1 MLKPTLTLTPDPLGN
16 PKAVSAVASC
26 EELVNLRIV
35 NSSAKRA
42 PRNARLVRA
51 WYPLRVAALP
61 TTTMELIME
70 DRILLAH
77 GSGGTLSHDL
87 IEKSFVS
94 ALGNPIL
101 NKLDDSAVFELC
113 GRLAF
118 TTDSY
123 TVSPIFFPGGD
134 IGKLAI
140 CGTVNDLAMS
150 GATPLYLSLSF
161 IIEEGL
167 PTAELEQ
174 IVNSICQ
181 AINEAKVHIITGDT
195 KVVNR
200 GAADKLFINT
210 SGVGIVPAG
219 VDISGVNAKPGDK
232 VILSGSLG
240 EHGIAILSKRQGLEF
255 NVPVESDC
263 APLNRLVAEMLA
275 VSANLHCLRDP
286 TRGGLA
292 TTLNEFAQQS
302 NVGIKIEE
310 DNLPV
315 NEAVQAACELL
326 GFDPL
331 HMANEGKLVAVVA
344 SSDTDKILAKMRHNR
359 YGREATIIG
368 EIVKEHPGRVIMK
381 TRLGSSRIVDMPVG
395 ELLPRI
401 C

>member
-1 MLKPTLTLTPDPLGN
+1 
-16 PKAVSAVASC
+16 
-26 EELVNLRIV
+26 
-35 NSSAKRA
+35 
-42 PRNARLVRA
+42 
-51 WYPLRVAALP
+51 
-61 TTTMELIME
+61 MELIME
-70 DRILLAH
+70 ARILLAH
-77 GSGGTLSHDL
+77 GSGGKLSHDL

-94 ALGNPIL
+94 TLGNPLL

-134 IGKLAI
+134 IGKLAV

-167 PTAELEQ
+167 LTNELEQ

-181 AINEAKVHIITGDT
+181 AVNEAKVQIITGDT
-195 KVVNR
+195 KVVNQ

-210 SGVGIVPAG
+210 SGVGLVPPE
-219 VDISGVNAKPGDK
+219 VDISGANAIPGDK

-240 EHGIAILSKRQGLEF
+240 EHGIAVLSQRQGLEF
-255 NVPVESDC
+255 NVPIESDC

-275 VSANLHCLRDP
+275 VTTNLHCLRDP

-292 TTLNEFAQQS
+292 TTLNEFARQS

-310 DNLPV
+310 DTLPV

-344 SSDTDKILAKMRHNR
+344 PADADKVLAKMRQNR
-359 YGREATIIG
+359 YGTEAGIIG
-368 EIVKEHPGRVIMK
+368 EIVEEHPGRVIMK
-381 TRLGSSRIVDMPVG
+381 THLGSSRIVDMPVG